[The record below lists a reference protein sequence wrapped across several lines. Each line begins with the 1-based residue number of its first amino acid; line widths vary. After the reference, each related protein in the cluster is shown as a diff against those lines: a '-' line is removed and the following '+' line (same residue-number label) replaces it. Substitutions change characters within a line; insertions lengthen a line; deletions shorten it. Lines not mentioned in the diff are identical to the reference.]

1 MDQATFIAK
10 YGPIKIA
17 RTAERYFGRL
27 RQPHFAAGKWETIDR
42 HGPPILGGHF
52 STIGYFPPGQD
63 PTAMEHDWAALD
75 AALTLAA
82 RLVAILK
89 AGDCYAL
96 QSEGDGPFFPFVFSA
111 PPHAGA
117 PTPAALGASLPPEL
131 EQAYAS
137 RAIRASY
144 SSSVEVIALD
154 DRACVFWDDDMDE
167 DYAADLEPAS
177 YAAYRE
183 ASALM
188 QSSLSELVEMRLYS
202 DFVDFPQI
210 YGGRDQHGTFVGVI
224 TSLVWT

>member
-10 YGPIKIA
+10 YGPIRSA
-17 RTAERYFGRL
+17 PAAERYFGRL
-27 RQPHFAAGKWETIDR
+27 RQPHLAAGRWETINR
-42 HGPPILGGHF
+42 QGPPILGGHF
-52 STIGYFPPGQD
+52 YTIGYVPPGQD
-63 PTAMEHDWAALD
+63 PAAMEHDWAALD
-75 AALTLAA
+75 AALTLAD

-89 AGDCYAL
+89 AGGCYAL
-96 QSEGDGPFFPFVFSA
+96 QSEGDGLFFPFVFSA
-111 PPHAGA
+111 PPHSGA

-144 SSSVEVIALD
+144 SSSVETTDLK
-154 DRACVFWDDDMDE
+154 DRACVFWDDDMD
-167 DYAADLEPAS
+167 DGYAADLEPAS

-188 QSSLSELVEMRLYS
+188 QASLSELVEMRLYS
-202 DFVDFPQI
+202 DFVEFPLI